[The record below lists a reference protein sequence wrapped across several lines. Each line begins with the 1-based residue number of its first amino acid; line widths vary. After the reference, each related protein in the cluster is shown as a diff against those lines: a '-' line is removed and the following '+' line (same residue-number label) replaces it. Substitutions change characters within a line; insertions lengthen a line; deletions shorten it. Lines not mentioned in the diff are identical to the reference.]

1 MMKWVIVFVSL
12 VCFQFPM
19 VMATARDADIPV
31 PGQDAVSLAG
41 ITTLD
46 LDAAKRIALA
56 DNPSLAATETR
67 MHQASERV
75 RQASAAYLPRLDA
88 TGSASRVGLS
98 DNSLASQLE
107 AARLFDPLASIDDP
121 EDYFSAGLSASY
133 VVFDGFA
140 RKFNLEV
147 EQLGE
152 MQAQEATREA
162 RRLLLS
168 AVSAAFF
175 NAQLARENIAI
186 AVADET
192 FNQRQVSEAEA
203 RLRVGTGALSDVLN
217 FKIQVN
223 AAKSRWNL
231 FNLEYRR
238 FIIGLAALM
247 GVPDAGLPQGLDLN
261 ELVTE
266 SETEMILPEVDALV
280 AEALAKRPD
289 LQMTDFR
296 IQQSEALI
304 QLARSDLFPTLNF
317 SAELAGNR
325 DNDTGFESDDFG
337 YTVGLMVSYNI
348 FSGGATRARVREA
361 RWAQTEAEKLY
372 ADLAI
377 LVASDV
383 RDAVAQLDRAQ
394 SELTLQR
401 ANTALVE
408 KNRDLVEKEYAAGQG
423 TLVRLNEAQRDLI
436 TAQSRLA
443 LALVSLR
450 QAWQN
455 VESATGRIL
464 SVAADGTY

>member
-1 MMKWVIVFVSL
+1 MMKWVFAWVCL
-12 VCFQFPM
+12 VCFQFSVALAAAWGEGM
-19 VMATARDADIPV
+19 PV
-31 PGQDAVSLAG
+31 VETGAASLAG
-41 ITTLD
+41 ITILD
-46 LDAAKRIALA
+46 LDVAKRIALA
-56 DNPSLAATETR
+56 DNPGLAAAETR
-67 MHQASERV
+67 LHQASERV
-75 RQASAAYLPRLDA
+75 RQASAAYLPRVDA

-107 AARLFDPLASIDDP
+107 TARLFDPSASIDDP
-121 EDYFSAGLSASY
+121 EDYFSAGLNASY

-140 RKFNLEV
+140 RKYNYEV

-168 AVSAAFF
+168 AVATAFF

-192 FNQRQVSEAEA
+192 FNLRQVAEAEA

-223 AAKSRWNL
+223 AAKSRMNQ

-247 GVPDAGLPQGLDLN
+247 GVPDAGLPPGLDLN
-261 ELVTE
+261 ELV
-266 SETEMILPEVDALV
+266 SEDKTEMILPETEVLV

-289 LQMTDFR
+289 LKVTDFR
-296 IQQSEALI
+296 IQQSEARI
-304 QLARSDLFPTLNF
+304 QLARSALFPMLNL
-317 SAELAGNR
+317 SAELTGNR

-337 YTVGLMVSYNI
+337 YTVGVKVSYNL
-348 FSGGATRARVREA
+348 FSGGATQARVREA
-361 RWAQTEAEKLY
+361 RWAQSEAEKLY
-372 ADLAI
+372 ADLS
-377 LVASDV
+377 LTVASDV

-394 SELTLQR
+394 SELKLQR

-408 KNRDLVEKEYAAGQG
+408 KNRDLVAKEYAAGQG

-464 SVAADGTY
+464 SVAPDAMR